1 MTSRKLAVLG
11 HPIDHSLSPAL
22 HGAAYKVLGL
32 DWSYERADVTEIQLD
47 EYVGSRDESWR
58 GLSLTMPLKYRATE
72 IADVVDADTALTGA
86 CNTLV
91 FDHETNQKFGY
102 NTDVAALASV
112 IVDVSREL
120 TAIGVGAGSD
130 AGGSAVPAGIAIL
143 GGGAT
148 SVSAI
153 VAAARAGVE
162 SVDIYV
168 RDTNRASNAIV
179 AAQAAGVL
187 ANVHDLATFGTV
199 SAHSITICTLPG
211 SVAVEV
217 PLVGFSGRTLIDVAY
232 APWPT
237 ARAVAWQSA
246 GGSAVSG
253 LHMLVRQAVLQVR
266 IFVSG
271 SPEIVLDD
279 ENQVRAAMAAAVGL
293 RELIEAAQQG

>member
-11 HPIDHSLSPAL
+11 HPIDHSLSPTL
-22 HGAAYKVLGL
+22 HRAAYEVLGL
-32 DWSYERADVTEIQLD
+32 DWTYDRADVTEGQLD
-47 EYVGSRDESWR
+47 EFVGSRDETWR

-91 FDHETNQKFGY
+91 FDHENKQRFGY

-112 IVDVSREL
+112 IADVSRESF
-120 TAIGVGAGSD
+120 ANGDSGRAG
-130 AGGSAVPAGIAIL
+130 AVPSSIAIL

-148 SVSAI
+148 AVSAI
-153 VAAARAGVE
+153 AAAARAGVE

-168 RDTNRASNAIV
+168 RDASRASNAVV
-179 AAQAAGVL
+179 AAQASGVL
-187 ANVHDLATFGTV
+187 ASVHDLSSFCKTSSGAV
-199 SAHSITICTLPG
+199 SICTLPG
-211 SVAVEV
+211 GVSVDV
-217 PLVGFSGRTLIDVAY
+217 PAADLAGRILIDVAY
-232 APWPT
+232 SPWPT
-237 ARAVAWQSA
+237 IRAVAWQAA

-271 SPEIVLDD
+271 SPEVALEREAEVLS
-279 ENQVRAAMAAAVGL
+279 AMTRVVGL
-293 RELIEAAQQG
+293 GDLFDTPFSS

>member
-1 MTSRKLAVLG
+1 MTSSHLAVLG

-22 HGAAYKVLGL
+22 HRAAYEVLGL
-32 DWSYERADVTEIQLD
+32 DWTYDRADLVEDQLD
-47 EYVGSRDESWR
+47 GYVSSRDVSWL
-58 GLSLTMPLKYRATE
+58 GLSLTMPLKYRAAE

-91 FDHETNQKFGY
+91 FDHETLQKFGY

-112 IVDVSREL
+112 IVDAARATTE
-120 TAIGVGAGSD
+120 AGD
-130 AGGSAVPAGIAIL
+130 VPASVGIL

-148 SVSAI
+148 AVSAI
-153 VAAARAGVE
+153 AAAARAGVE

-168 RDTNRASNAIV
+168 RDPSRASNAVV
-179 AAQAAGVL
+179 AAQASGVL
-187 ANVHDLATFGTV
+187 ASVHDLASFGA
-199 SAHSITICTLPG
+199 SASSSLTICTLPG
-211 SVAVEV
+211 
-217 PLVGFSGRTLIDVAY
+217 PVGVDLPAADLAGRILIDVAY
-232 APWPT
+232 SPWPT
-237 ARAVAWQSA
+237 TRAVAWQAA

-279 ENQVRAAMAAAVGL
+279 EQQVREAMAAAVGL
-293 RELIEAAQQG
+293 GELIDAAQEG